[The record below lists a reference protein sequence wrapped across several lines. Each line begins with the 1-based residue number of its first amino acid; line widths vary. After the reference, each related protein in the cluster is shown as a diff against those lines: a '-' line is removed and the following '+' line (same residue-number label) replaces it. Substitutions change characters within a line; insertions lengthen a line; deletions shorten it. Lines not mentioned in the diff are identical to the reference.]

1 MDGGNPAFS
10 CDMVIAMYKEPLT
23 WLKTYEKPE
32 YNFRNIF
39 LYNKYQESNEKTS
52 QELGCVMSGKE
63 CVKQNLP
70 NEGRCDH
77 TYLYHIIHHYDT
89 LADVTIF
96 TKGSSDLQRERA
108 KLHFITKKV
117 FETKNTV
124 FSVDRMAT
132 YINVSM
138 HEFKMDYY
146 TSSHAQNRNSGV
158 MNIFKSK
165 MKPAEPR
172 PFGKWYDK
180 YFPGVKVLD
189 VSYAAVMA
197 VSRAHIHQHPKS
209 YYEAFIKQLEGHPNP
224 EVGHYFERS
233 WLAMFNPIPENCI
246 YVGGGF
252 TLHGGK
258 RGRRRKTYRQYRPR
272 KTRRRLR
279 TGLKRA

>member
-1 MDGGNPAFS
+1 MDGGTPDFS

-23 WLKTYEKPE
+23 WLKNYEKHE

-39 LYNKYQESNEKTS
+39 LYNKNSESNSKTS
-52 QELGCVMSGKE
+52 QELACVMNGKE

-77 TYLYHIIHHYDT
+77 TYLYHIVHHYDT

-96 TKGSSDLQRERA
+96 TKGSSDLPRERA
-108 KLHFITKKV
+108 KLNFITKKV
-117 FETKNTV
+117 FETENSA
-124 FSVDRMAT
+124 FSVDKMAT
-132 YINVSM
+132 YINVAM
-138 HEFKMDYY
+138 HDFKMDFY
-146 TSSHAQNRNSGV
+146 TASHSSNRNSGIT
-158 MNIFKSK
+158 NIFKSR

-180 YFPGVKVLD
+180 YFPGVKVLE

-197 VSRAHIHQHPKS
+197 VSKAHIHQHPKS

-224 EVGHYFERS
+224 EVGHYFERA
-233 WLAMFNPIPENCI
+233 WLAMFHPIPENCI

-252 TLHGGK
+252 TLHGGR
-258 RGRRRKTYRQYRPR
+258 RGRRRKTHRKYRPR
-272 KTRRRLR
+272 KTRRV
-279 TGLKRA
+279 